1 MFNAAAAARGLLMEE
16 QLWLRGGVRTVW
28 CVSTA
33 GSLFV
38 CSSPKRRTDIINSAD
53 IYAQIHARVEQLHF
67 GGVRLTFW

>member
-33 GSLFV
+33 GSIFICLFQ
-38 CSSPKRRTDIINSAD
+38 SQKEDR
-53 IYAQIHARVEQLHF
+53 HH
-67 GGVRLTFW
+67 